1 MTTEELR
8 RCNECKADKQV
19 RNIKSISDDKQETTL
34 EWGHTFEI
42 TIKNT
47 ALVVDEKVGISE
59 DAFWVISK
67 NPVDEIRKAI
77 EAKDYF
83 KTVTYTCTISEYSG
97 LQILI
102 WDSKRKTGNNSLPTT
117 DNKEEEGGRVAIIIW
132 HN

>member
-1 MTTEELR
+1 
-8 RCNECKADKQV
+8 
-19 RNIKSISDDKQETTL
+19 
-34 EWGHTFEI
+34 
-42 TIKNT
+42 
-47 ALVVDEKVGISE
+47 VGISE

-117 DNKEEEGGRVAIIIW
+117 DNKEEEGGRVAIII
-132 HN
+132 